1 MISLNHELINDLIEI
16 TGRSVRKAAL
26 ENAIDQPN
34 LSRFLKG
41 DVKRVGSVKIAK
53 LIDYLGLTID
63 GKLKDG
69 VHRWFIASM
78 FPRDLE
84 QLSVVIQTL
93 LPGGVILIPIRSNM
107 LSSVR
112 LYALAPIKFLSVR
125 ILLSIDTLSKKRL
138 MSIRGGE
145 EKERV
150 PHLSDFGRGSMWYR
164 GNFNEEEPSEC
175 YIRLDSPIFEKIQQ
189 PDLSISELDEIL
201 GFPSIS
207 NSVIWTRERLI
218 QELDSKGIS
227 YEDAA
232 KRLGL
237 S

>member
-1 MISLNHELINDLIEI
+1 MISLNHELINDLIEV

-26 ENAIDQPN
+26 ENEIDQPN

-41 DVKRVGSVKIAK
+41 DVKRVGSGKIAK
-53 LIDYLGLTID
+53 LVDYLGLTID

-84 QLSVVIQTL
+84 QLSIVIQTL
-93 LPGGVILIPIRSNM
+93 LPGGIVLIPIRSNM
-107 LSSVR
+107 MSSVH
-112 LYALAPIKFLSVR
+112 LYALLPIKFLSVR

-145 EKERV
+145 KERSL
-150 PHLSDFGRGSMWYR
+150 HLTDFGRGSMWYQ
-164 GNFNEEEPSEC
+164 GNFNEEEPLEC
-175 YIRLDSPIFEKIQQ
+175 YIQLDSPKLEKIQQ
-189 PDLSISELDEIL
+189 QDLSISELDEIL

-232 KRLGL
+232 RRLGL